1 VRFVAVSSGPA
12 DYSAHKEIALIAR
25 GLPYLRLVMHTDDWS
40 VYQVRD
46 PLPLSSG
53 VATVAALGANS
64 VTLHA
69 KTPGSTLVRVRF
81 TPYWAL
87 SGVHGC
93 IAPEGEFTKVT
104 LRQAGTAKLVIRFA
118 FDRVGARSP
127 RCD

>member
-1 VRFVAVSSGPA
+1 
-12 DYSAHKEIALIAR
+12 
-25 GLPYLRLVMHTDDWS
+25 MHTDDWS